1 MFSKKNFIIVLFV
14 FFSSFTNFSY
24 AETLNFGAS
33 TYEGD
38 VKKGKAHGIGIF
50 TFSDGSKYEGKFKKN
65 KFHGKGKYTDS
76 EGNIFEG
83 KWRRGKFRNKIDKKT
98 REIIQLSF
106 SIGKSTSFEIK
117 GKGQVSTK
125 WFEAEKNSSGTITLT
140 NKGKKDM
147 EKATREAESS
157 GGEGGGSSGG
167 DGGGGGGC

>member
-1 MFSKKNFIIVLFV
+1 MFKKNFFIIVVFV
-14 FFSSFTNFSY
+14 FFSNFTNFAY
-24 AETLNFGAS
+24 ADTLNFGAS

-50 TFSDGSKYEGKFKKN
+50 TFADGSKYEGKFKKN

-83 KWRRGKFRNKIDKKT
+83 KWRHGKFRNKIDKKT

-117 GKGQVSTK
+117 GKGKVSTK

-147 EKATREAESS
+147 EKATREAES
-157 GGEGGGSSGG
+157 GGEGGGSGG
-167 DGGGGGGC
+167 DGGGGGC